1 VAQLERLL
9 SGGEA
14 LTSLLLAAVAA
25 APAGTAGLIQVG
37 NQWEIGAKFWPRS
50 WANFSLSRA
59 VFPQE
64 CMGQLASFGPA

>member
-14 LTSLLLAAVAA
+14 LTSPLLAAVAA

-37 NQWEIGAKFWPRS
+37 NQWEIGA
-50 WANFSLSRA
+50 NFSLSRA